1 MSYPHNDP
9 YSETH
14 AAEDSG
20 EAGDADQADGNGQ
33 GTKDRQKAHQRI
45 LKSKGFIPT
54 IVVVGLVLFVLLSS
68 RLVGRPPQIDSITP
82 TSGKPGDVMIIT
94 GRYFGP
100 SRATS
105 EVRISGVSPTSSDY
119 VEWTD
124 TRISVTIPDE
134 ATSGIVYVITRN
146 GRSGGLLFI
155 NRDQIPVLASG
166 PSKPG
171 EPYVS
176 SIQPMAAQVGDAI
189 TISGMNFGLE
199 KGESKVYFTW
209 GAGSVSSPSSGIDLV
224 GMLAARD
231 YNMDYISWSDREIVL
246 RVPDGAA
253 SGNVLV
259 TSDKG
264 QSNSV
269 YFEVLAGAGTKLF
282 SQARKYSVQY
292 GMNVAV
298 TAANGDNTLYL
309 WMPHIIDTPEQT
321 RVQLVSQDPEPMVVN
336 SGPALYALSNLQKG
350 GRYHIGLSWMFDRY
364 AVETQ
369 INPSKIPV
377 SYDTSTDMYRHFTEP
392 DILAPASNP
401 DVVKTA
407 AGIVGGE
414 KNPYYKARRLYEW
427 MVSTLSFAPT
437 AQEGDPLALLKTKKG
452 DAFAWSSLYCS
463 LLRSVGVPSRMVAGY
478 LVGDVGEPAHRHF
491 WDEFYIE
498 SFGWAPVDPVLATQ
512 KPEAKG
518 QGQTQAQGVSVDPK
532 AYFFGSLD
540 NRHITFT
547 RGLETVNQMDPQGK
561 TQLHRELPYLLTIHE
576 EAVGNITSYTSSFE
590 DLLVSGTY

>member
-1 MSYPHNDP
+1 MSYPHSDPFSESRLREESGVND
-9 YSETH
+9 
-14 AAEDSG
+14 
-20 EAGDADQADGNGQ
+20 EASLPGGNGQ
-33 GTKDRQKAHQRI
+33 GQKDRQKPHERI

-54 IVVVGLVLFVLLSS
+54 VVVIGLVLFVLVSS

-94 GRYFGP
+94 GHYFGAA
-100 SRATS
+100 RATS

-124 TRISVTIPDE
+124 SRISVTIPDE

-166 PSKPG
+166 PAKPG

-176 SIQPMAAQVGDAI
+176 SIQPMAAQVGDTI

-199 KGESKVYFTW
+199 KGESNVYFTW
-209 GAGSVSSPSSGIDLV
+209 GAGSSSAAGAGADQA
-224 GMLAARD
+224 GMLPASD

-282 SQARKYSVQY
+282 SSVRKYSVQY
-292 GMNVAV
+292 GMNVTV
-298 TAANGDNTLYL
+298 NAASGDTTLYL
-309 WMPHIIDTPEQT
+309 WMPHVLETPEQT
-321 RVQLVSQDPEPMVVN
+321 RVQLVSQDPEPVVAAGDP
-336 SGPALYALSNLQKG
+336 SLYELSNPAKG

-364 AVETQ
+364 AVQTQ
-369 INPSKIPV
+369 VNPSRIPV
-377 SYDTSTDMYRHFTEP
+377 SYDTTTDMYRHFTTP
-392 DILAPASNP
+392 DVLAPSGNP
-401 DVVKTA
+401 DVVKAA
-407 AGIVGGE
+407 AGIAGGE
-414 KNPYYKARRLYEW
+414 KNPYLKARRVYEW
-427 MVSTLSFAPT
+427 MTSNLSSAQST
-437 AQEGDPLALLKTKKG
+437 QEGDPVALLKTRRG

-463 LLRSVGVPSRMVAGY
+463 LLRSVGVPTRMVAGY
-478 LVGDVGEPAHRHF
+478 LAGDTGEPARRHF
-491 WDEFYIE
+491 WDEFYID
-498 SFGWAPVDPVLATQ
+498 SLGWVPVDPLLGAQ
-512 KPEAKG
+512 KPALAG
-518 QGQTQAQGVSVDPK
+518 QSPGQDAALDPK
-532 AYFFGSLD
+532 AYYFGNLD
-540 NRHITFT
+540 NRHITLT
-547 RGLETVNQMDPQGK
+547 EGLETVNQMDPQGK
-561 TQLHRELPYLLTIHE
+561 TQLHREFPYLLTIHE
-576 EAVGNITSYTSSFE
+576 EAVGNLSATSSFE
-590 DLLVSGTY
+590 DLVVSGTY

>member
-1 MSYPHNDP
+1 MSYPRNDQF
-9 YSETH
+9 SESH
-14 AAEDSG
+14 PIEDQVPVLEGG
-20 EAGDADQADGNGQ
+20 EGDGE
-33 GTKDRQKAHQRI
+33 GTQDRQKPHQRI

-54 IVVVGLVLFVLLSS
+54 VVVVGLVLFVLLSS

-94 GRYFGP
+94 GHYFGS
-100 SRATS
+100 SRTTS
-105 EVRISGVSPTSSDY
+105 DVRISGVSPTSSDY

-134 ATSGIVYVITRN
+134 ATSGIVYVITKN

-166 PSKPG
+166 PAKPG
-171 EPYVS
+171 EPYVG
-176 SIQPMAAQVGDAI
+176 SIQPMAAQVGDTI

-209 GAGSVSSPSSGIDLV
+209 GAGSVASSGAGIDLV
-224 GMLAARD
+224 DMLPARD

-246 RVPDGAA
+246 QVPDGAA

-269 YFEVLAGAGTKLF
+269 YFEVLAGAGAKLF
-282 SQARKYSVQY
+282 SSPRKYSVQY
-292 GMNVAV
+292 GMNIAV
-298 TAANGDNTLYL
+298 NAASGDNTLYL
-309 WMPHIIDTPEQT
+309 WMPHVIETPEQT

-336 SGPALYALSNLQKG
+336 NGPALYALSNLQKG

-364 AVETQ
+364 SVETQ
-369 INPSKIPV
+369 VNPAKIPA
-377 SYDTSTDMYRHFTEP
+377 SYDTTTDMYRHFTAP
-392 DILAPASNP
+392 DVLVPASNP
-401 DVVKTA
+401 DVIKAA

-414 KNPYYKARRLYEW
+414 KNPYFKARRIYDW
-427 MVSTLSFAPT
+427 MVSTLSSAPST
-437 AQEGDPLALLKTKKG
+437 QEGDPLALLKSKKG
-452 DAFAWSSLYCS
+452 DAFSWSSLYCT
-463 LLRSVGVPSRMVAGY
+463 LLRSVGVPARMVAGY
-478 LVGDVGEPAHRHF
+478 LAGDAGEPAHRHF

-498 SFGWAPVDPVLATQ
+498 SFGWVPVDPLLAAQ
-512 KPEAKG
+512 KPTAASQGQSQG
-518 QGQTQAQGVSVDPK
+518 QGTSLDPK
-532 AYFFGSLD
+532 AYFFGNLD
-540 NRHITFT
+540 NRHITLT
-547 RGLETVNQMDPQGK
+547 KGLETVNQMDPQGK

-590 DLLVSGTY
+590 DLVVSGTY

>member
-1 MSYPHNDP
+1 MSFP
-9 YSETH
+9 YHDSSSDSR
-14 AAEDSG
+14 AAEG
-20 EAGDADQADGNGQ
+20 EAAADADQAG
-33 GTKDRQKAHQRI
+33 GTSDEKNPQKPHQRI

-54 IVVVGLVLFVLLSS
+54 VVVVGLVLFVLLSS

-94 GRYFGP
+94 GHYFG
-100 SRATS
+100 SARATS

-124 TRISVTIPDE
+124 SRISVTIPDE

-166 PSKPG
+166 SAKPG

-176 SIQPMAAQVGDAI
+176 AIQPMAAQIGDII

-199 KGESKVYFTW
+199 KGESEVYFTW
-209 GAGSVSSPSSGIDLV
+209 GAGQASASSTGIDLP
-224 GMLAARD
+224 GMLPARD
-231 YNMDYISWSDREIVL
+231 DDMDYVSWSDREIVL

-269 YFEVLAGAGTKLF
+269 YFEVLAGAGTKVF
-282 SQARKYSVQY
+282 SSARKYSVQY
-292 GMNVAV
+292 GMNVSV
-298 TAANGDNTLYL
+298 DAAGADNTLYL
-309 WMPHIIDTPEQT
+309 WMPHVIQTPEQR
-321 RVQLVSQDPEPMVVN
+321 RVQLVSQDPEPMLV
-336 SGPALYALSNLQKG
+336 SGGPALYSFSNLQKG
-350 GRYHIGLSWMFDRY
+350 ARHHIGLSWMVDRY
-364 AVETQ
+364 VVETQ
-369 INPSKIPV
+369 VSPSKVPV
-377 SYDTSTDMYRHFTEP
+377 AYDTATDMYRHFTSP
-392 DILAPASNP
+392 DILAPSGAT

-407 AGIVGGE
+407 SGIVAGE
-414 KNPYYKARRLYEW
+414 KNPWYKARRLYEW
-427 MVSTLSFAPT
+427 MTSTLTFAQT
-437 AQEGDPLALLKTKKG
+437 TQDGDPLVLLKSKKG

-463 LLRSVGVPSRMVAGY
+463 LLRAVGVPSRMVAGY
-478 LVGDVGEPAHRHF
+478 LVGDAGEPAHRHF

-498 SFGWAPVDPVLATQ
+498 SLGWVPVDPLLATQ
-512 KPEAKG
+512 KPDTTGSG
-518 QGQTQAQGVSVDPK
+518 QAIDPK
-532 AYFFGSLD
+532 TYYFGNLD
-540 NRHITFT
+540 NRRVTLT
-547 RGLETVNQMDPQGK
+547 KGLQAVNQMDPLGR

-590 DLLVSGTY
+590 DLTVRGTY

>member
-1 MSYPHNDP
+1 MSYPRSDP
-9 YSETH
+9 FSESH
-14 AAEDSG
+14 ALEGLGLNGDEGQTNGNKQG
-20 EAGDADQADGNGQ
+20 E
-33 GTKDRQKAHQRI
+33 KPKPHQRI
-45 LKSKGFIPT
+45 LKSKGFVPT
-54 IVVVGLVLFVLLSS
+54 VIVVGLVLFVLVSS

-82 TSGKPGDVMIIT
+82 ANGKPGDVMIIT

-134 ATSGIVYVITRN
+134 STSGIVYVITRN

-166 PSKPG
+166 PAKPG

-199 KGESKVYFTW
+199 KGESNVYFTW
-209 GAGSVSSPSSGIDLV
+209 GAGSVSSPNVGIDLV

-231 YNMDYISWSDREIVL
+231 YNMDYVSWSDREIVL

-282 SQARKYSVQY
+282 TSARKYSVQY
-292 GMNVAV
+292 GINVAV
-298 TAANGDNTLYL
+298 NSASGDNTLYL
-309 WMPHIIDTPEQT
+309 WMPHIIETPEQT

-336 SGPALYALSNLQKG
+336 SGPALYSLSNLQKG

-369 INPSKIPV
+369 VNPAKIPA
-377 SYDTSTDMYRHFTEP
+377 SYDTTTDMYRHFTGL
-392 DILAPASNP
+392 DILAPAGNP
-401 DVVKTA
+401 DIVKA
-407 AGIVGGE
+407 ATGIVGGE

-427 MVSTLSFAPT
+427 MIATLSFAQT
-437 AQEGDPLALLKTKKG
+437 TQEGDPLALLKTRKG
-452 DAFAWSSLYCS
+452 DAYAWSSLYCAF
-463 LLRSVGVPSRMVAGY
+463 LRSVGVPSRMVAGY
-478 LVGDVGEPAHRHF
+478 LVGDAGEPAHRHF

-498 SFGWAPVDPVLATQ
+498 SFGWVPVDPLLAAQ
-512 KPEAKG
+512 KPAPSN
-518 QGQTQAQGVSVDPK
+518 QAQGASFDPK
-532 AYFFGSLD
+532 AYYFGSLD

-547 RGLETVNQMDPQGK
+547 KGLETVNQMDPQGR

-576 EAVGNITSYTSSFE
+576 EAVGNITSYSSSFE
-590 DLLVSGTY
+590 DLVVSGTY

>member
-1 MSYPHNDP
+1 MSSLHNDP
-9 YSETH
+9 FSDIH
-14 AAEDSG
+14 GPSDVVDVDAAG
-20 EAGDADQADGNGQ
+20 QAGGNGQ
-33 GTKDRQKAHQRI
+33 GETDGQKPHQRL

-54 IVVVGLVLFVLLSS
+54 LVVVGLVLFVLLSS

-94 GRYFGP
+94 GRYFGS
-100 SRATS
+100 SRTTS

-166 PSKPG
+166 PAKPG

-176 SIQPMAAQVGDAI
+176 SIQPMAAEVGDTI

-199 KGESKVYFTW
+199 KGQSEVYFTW
-209 GAGSVSSPSSGIDLV
+209 GAGSAASTSAGIDLV
-224 GMLAARD
+224 DMLPARD

-282 SQARKYSVQY
+282 SLARKYSVQY

-298 TAANGDNTLYL
+298 NAASGDNTLYL
-309 WMPHIIDTPEQT
+309 WMPHVIPTPEQR
-321 RVQLVSQDPEPMVVN
+321 RVQLVSQDPEPMIES
-336 SGPALYALSNLQKG
+336 SGPALYALTNLQKG
-350 GRYHIGLSWMFDRY
+350 ARHHIGLSWMFDRY

-369 INPSKIPV
+369 VNPAKVPL
-377 SYDTSTDMYRHFTEP
+377 SYDTTSDMYRHFTSADVLVP
-392 DILAPASNP
+392 STNP
-401 DVVKTA
+401 EIVKAAAAVVRS
-407 AGIVGGE
+407 E
-414 KNPYYKARRLYEW
+414 KNPYLKAHRLYEW
-427 MVSTLSFAPT
+427 MVSTLSFAQT
-437 AQEGDPLALLKTKKG
+437 SQEGDPLVLLKSKKG
-452 DAFAWSSLYCS
+452 DAFAWSALYCS
-463 LLRSVGVPSRMVAGY
+463 LLRSAGIPSRMVAGY
-478 LVGDVGEPAHRHF
+478 LAGADAGQPARRHF

-498 SFGWAPVDPVLATQ
+498 SLGWVPVDALLATQ
-512 KPEAKG
+512 KPDAAG
-518 QGQTQAQGVSVDPK
+518 QGAGFDPK
-532 AYFFGSLD
+532 EYFFGNLD
-540 NRHITFT
+540 NRHITLT
-547 RGLETVNQMDPQGK
+547 KGLEAVNQMDPQGR
-561 TQLHRELPYLLTIHE
+561 TVLHRELPYLLTIHE

-590 DLLVSGTY
+590 DMVVSGTY

>member
-1 MSYPHNDP
+1 MSYPHMDP
-9 YSETH
+9 FSETH
-14 AAEDSG
+14 SIEDSG
-20 EAGDADQADGNGQ
+20 GAGEADQEGGNGQ
-33 GTKDRQKAHQRI
+33 GTRDTQRPHQRI

-54 IVVVGLVLFVLLSS
+54 VVVIGLVLFVLLSS

-94 GRYFGP
+94 GRYFGT

-166 PSKPG
+166 PAKPG

-176 SIQPMAAQVGDAI
+176 SIQPMAAQVGDTI

-199 KGESKVYFTW
+199 KGGSKVYFTW
-209 GAGSVSSPSSGIDLV
+209 GAGSVSSSGTGIDLV
-224 GMLAARD
+224 GMLPARD
-231 YNMDYISWSDREIVL
+231 YNMDYVSWSDREIVL
-246 RVPDGAA
+246 QVPDGAA

-282 SQARKYSVQY
+282 TSARKYSVQY

-298 TAANGDNTLYL
+298 NSASGDNTLYI
-309 WMPHIIDTPEQT
+309 WMPHVVETPEQT

-364 AVETQ
+364 EVETQ
-369 INPSKIPV
+369 VNPAKVPA
-377 SYDTSTDMYRHFTEP
+377 SYDTTTDMYRHFTEP

-401 DVVKTA
+401 DIVKMA
-407 AGIVGGE
+407 AGIIGAE
-414 KNPYYKARRLYEW
+414 KNPYYKARRLYDW
-427 MVSTLSFAPT
+427 MVSSLAYAQT
-437 AQEGDPLALLKTKKG
+437 AQEGDPLTLLKAKKG
-452 DAFAWSSLYCS
+452 DAFAWSSLYCA
-463 LLRSVGVPSRMVAGY
+463 LLRSTGVPSRMVAGY
-478 LVGDVGEPAHRHF
+478 LAGDAGEPANRHF

-498 SFGWAPVDPVLATQ
+498 SLGWVPVDPLLAAQ
-512 KPEAKG
+512 KPETTG
-518 QGQTQAQGVSVDPK
+518 RSQGASFDPK
-532 AYFFGSLD
+532 TYFFGNLD
-540 NRHITFT
+540 NRHITLAK
-547 RGLETVNQMDPQGK
+547 GLETANQMDPQGK

-576 EAVGNITSYTSSFE
+576 EAVGGITSYTSSFE
-590 DLLVSGTY
+590 DLVVSGTY